1 MATNFLLSSGFSKLT
16 RKSFPS
22 REREGKRKKKNRENG
37 AGVCSL
43 NGDRMVKIL
52 RNDSSTTLFLAY
64 LDNFLGKQAP
74 LSCDDDD
81 ASFIE
86 KLGEGGGCRSILLSS
101 SIIDHFSARE
111 ERRKINLSA

>member
-37 AGVCSL
+37 AGVCSF
-43 NGDRMVKIL
+43 NGDRMAKIL

-74 LSCDDDD
+74 LSCDDLYRQ
-81 ASFIE
+81 I
-86 KLGEGGGCRSILLSS
+86 GRGGGCRSILLSS

>member
-22 REREGKRKKKNRENG
+22 RERRKTKKKNRENG

-43 NGDRMVKIL
+43 NGDRMAKIL

-86 KLGEGGGCRSILLSS
+86 KLGEGEGDVGLSFCHRAS
-101 SIIDHFSARE
+101 SIISLLVRRE
-111 ERRKINLSA
+111 EK

>member
-43 NGDRMVKIL
+43 NGDRMAKIL
-52 RNDSSTTLFLAY
+52 RNDSSTILFLAY

-74 LSCDDDD
+74 LSCDDLYRE
-81 ASFIE
+81 I
-86 KLGEGGGCRSILLSS
+86 GRGGGDVGLSFCHRAS
-101 SIIDHFSARE
+101 SIISLLVRRE
-111 ERRKINLSA
+111 EK

>member
-43 NGDRMVKIL
+43 NGDRMAKIL
-52 RNDSSTTLFLAY
+52 RNDSSLFLAY

-86 KLGEGGGCRSILLSS
+86 KLGEGEGDVGLSFCHRAS
-101 SIIDHFSARE
+101 SIISLLVRRE
-111 ERRKINLSA
+111 EK

>member
-1 MATNFLLSSGFSKLT
+1 M
-16 RKSFPS
+16 
-22 REREGKRKKKNRENG
+22 
-37 AGVCSL
+37 CSL
-43 NGDRMVKIL
+43 NGDRMAKIL

-81 ASFIE
+81 TSFIE